1 MNPLLQSFRRVAVF
15 HVIFFVVSPVLFSQD
30 VVAQN
35 ASSSESREAVSSS
48 PSAPGIEKPGNHVE
62 TSVSVGSMAQLAA
75 SRINETS
82 TNLMTQSL
90 APSAGVFATF
100 RQSFM
105 PWLGYSV
112 NLGYTRSTY
121 RYSIS
126 APAGLTGMTSITSVP
141 SHMYEI
147 SVSYIAQKHFTNRFT
162 VFGEAG
168 GGTVA
173 FAAMNQGLGLPRRS
187 NAFRPEG
194 IAGFGIDYQLTHG
207 LGLRA
212 QYRGLFIRYPYP
224 NDDLDTRTRLTT
236 IISEPTLSLTYTF
249 GKHGHR

>member
-1 MNPLLQSFRRVAVF
+1 LNLLLTSFRRIVSF
-15 HVIFFVVSPVLFSQD
+15 HTIVLAVSPLLFSQN
-30 VVAQN
+30 VLAQSTSS
-35 ASSSESREAVSSS
+35 AESSETVSSS
-48 PSAPGIEKPGNHVE
+48 PSAPGREKPANHVE

-75 SRINETS
+75 SRINETRTS
-82 TNLMTQSL
+82 LMTQSL

-100 RQSFM
+100 RQSFT

-121 RYSIS
+121 RYSSS
-126 APAGLTGMTSITSVP
+126 APAGTAGMTSITPVP

-147 SVSYIAQKHFTNRFT
+147 SVSYIAQKHFTNRFS

-194 IAGFGIDYQLTHG
+194 IAGFGIDYQLAHG

-236 IISEPTLSLTYTF
+236 IISEPTLSLTYTL